1 MNAKPNVNARL
12 LIASLAV
19 AASCAPALSVAQS
32 GYYEYRGSP
41 TYERSAPVYSA
52 PDRTY
57 SYSESG
63 PDYPPNRDGYGTTSN
78 PYYAQPGDP
87 SYQDYRYRSNPA
99 ARFHG
104 TVESV
109 EIVGQ
114 SGRSTGGGAA
124 LGALAGGALGNQIG
138 DNAAATIG
146 GVIGGAVLGN
156 EIEKRRQRG
165 ETQQVRVRMDDGSMQ
180 VFNQDAPEI
189 RVGDRVK
196 VERDGHLE
204 LA

>member
-1 MNAKPNVNARL
+1 MNARPIVNLRA
-12 LIASLAV
+12 LIGSLAV
-19 AASCAPALSVAQS
+19 AACCAPALALAQS
-32 GYYEYRGSP
+32 GYYEYRSAP
-41 TYERSAPVYSA
+41 TYEYRGAPTYSA
-52 PDRTY
+52 PERT
-57 SYSESG
+57 
-63 PDYPPNRDGYGTTSN
+63 
-78 PYYAQPGDP
+78 YAQPGDP
-87 SYQDYRYRSNPA
+87 SYQDYRHRPDAA

-109 EIVGQ
+109 EIVGRGGHS
-114 SGRSTGGGAA
+114 SGSGAA
-124 LGALAGGALGNQIG
+124 LGAIAGGALGNQIG

-180 VFNQDAPEI
+180 VFNQEAPEI
-189 RVGDRVK
+189 RVGDRVR

>member
-1 MNAKPNVNARL
+1 MNAKPIINARA
-12 LIASLAV
+12 LIASVAV
-19 AASCAPALSVAQS
+19 AAAFAPGLSVAQS
-32 GYYEYRGSP
+32 GYYEYR
-41 TYERSAPVYSA
+41 SAPTYSA
-52 PDRTY
+52 PPERTYSY

-63 PDYPPNRDGYGTTSN
+63 PDYPPSRDGYGSTGN

-87 SYQDYRYRSNPA
+87 SYSDYRHRSASA

-109 EIVGQ
+109 EIVGRQ
-114 SGRSTGGGAA
+114 GRSSGGGAA

-156 EIEKRRQRG
+156 EIERRRQRG
-165 ETQQVRVRMDDGSMQ
+165 ETQQIRVRMDDGSTQ
-180 VFNQDAPEI
+180 VFNQEAPEI
-189 RVGDRVK
+189 RVGDRVR
-196 VERDGHLE
+196 VARDGHLE
-204 LA
+204 VA

>member
-1 MNAKPNVNARL
+1 MNAKPIVNARL
-12 LIASLAV
+12 LIAGLAV

-32 GYYEYRGSP
+32 GYYEYRSGP
-41 TYERSAPVYSA
+41 TYVSP
-52 PDRTY
+52 PDRPYSY

-63 PDYPPNRDGYGTTSN
+63 PDYPPNRDGYGSTSN

-87 SYQDYRYRSNPA
+87 NYQDYRYRSDPA

-109 EIVGQ
+109 EIVARG
-114 SGRSTGGGAA
+114 GRSSGGGAA

-189 RVGDRVK
+189 RVGDRVR

>member
-1 MNAKPNVNARL
+1 MNAKPIVHARL

-32 GYYEYRGSP
+32 GYYEYRSGP
-41 TYERSAPVYSA
+41 TYSSP
-52 PDRTY
+52 PDRTYSY

-63 PDYPPNRDGYGTTSN
+63 PDYPPNRDGYGSTSN

-87 SYQDYRYRSNPA
+87 SYSDYRHRSDGA

-109 EIVGQ
+109 EIVGR
-114 SGRSTGGGAA
+114 SGRSSGGGAA
-124 LGALAGGALGNQIG
+124 IGALAGGVLGNQIG
-138 DNAAATIG
+138 DNTAATIG

-165 ETQQVRVRMDDGSMQ
+165 ETQQVRVRMDDGSTQ

-189 RVGDRVK
+189 RVGDRVR
-196 VERDGHLE
+196 VARDGHLE
-204 LA
+204 VT

>member
-1 MNAKPNVNARL
+1 MNAKPTINVRILA
-12 LIASLAV
+12 ASIVV

-32 GYYEYRGSP
+32 GYYEYRSSP
-41 TYERSAPVYSA
+41 SYSPPERSYERYDYS
-52 PDRTY
+52 D
-57 SYSESG
+57 SG
-63 PDYPPNRDGYGTTSN
+63 PEYPPNRDGYGSTSN
-78 PYYAQPGDP
+78 PYYSQPGDP
-87 SYQDYRYRSNPA
+87 SYSDYRHRYASA

-109 EIVGQ
+109 EIVGRAGG
-114 SGRSTGGGAA
+114 SSGGGAV
-124 LGALAGGALGNQIG
+124 LGALAGGALGSQVGHGAGNT
-138 DNAAATIG
+138 AATIG
-146 GVIGGAVLGN
+146 GAIGGAVLGN

-165 ETQQVRVRMDDGSMQ
+165 ETQQIRVRMDDGSVQ

-189 RVGDRVK
+189 RVGDRVR